1 MQRLEPR
8 ELVAAGLAAL
18 APLAWV
24 LAARAGRAPD
34 VLDGDLG
41 ASFVLSLTGLR
52 GGTFGVPASPLGTLL
67 GAGCGLAPL
76 PAARAVVALALW
88 SAGYGGWRFARVFVP
103 ERGSV
108 GGLLLAL
115 AAQLGPWTV
124 IGLGLGRFS
133 VPALAAL
140 SAGPVLLGLAH
151 PALAPLFGWWSPATA
166 LVTGVGGLVRRRWVA
181 GLALVAL
188 APLAAASMPGVSS
201 PGGAFA
207 PAPAAHTVPT
217 YAGASEAWFPLPP
230 AESAK
235 WVSASAAYSGRWV
248 HPLSVAVS
256 GFSGDARPT
265 TALPLAVEAAVV
277 PAPTGWVA
285 PSLWAQAR
293 LGEGAARAWVRGSGM
308 ESALVPFGAALLALA
323 AILLGRRAA
332 LLPVLPAAAVS
343 AAVVAALPN
352 GVGPARVRTADLMAI
367 APDLEG
373 ASVSWFPPPEAPY
386 SAGRVSETQAAALLS
401 VAGASV
407 ASATTV
413 DLPTLARTTG
423 YGLDTLAAQPL
434 TEGPWP
440 ANLGEPATTL
450 VIDVAALPPWTWTEL
465 QRTLTAAGATVAGEG
480 TLRVVRFRP
489 E

>member
-24 LAARAGRAPD
+24 LAARAGHAPD

-41 ASFVLSLTGLR
+41 ASFVLAITELR
-52 GGTFGVPASPLGTLL
+52 IGTFVVPASPLATVL

-76 PAARAVVALALW
+76 VAARALIALALW
-88 SAGYGGWRFARVFVP
+88 SGGYGGWRFARVFLP
-103 ERGSV
+103 ERGSF
-108 GGLLLAL
+108 GGLLVAL

-124 IGLGLGRFS
+124 IGLGLGRFG
-133 VPALAAL
+133 VPSIAAL

-151 PALAPLFGWWSPATA
+151 PALASVLGWWSPATA
-166 LVTGVGGLVRRRWVA
+166 LVTAAGGLFRRRWVA
-181 GLALVAL
+181 VLALFAL
-188 APLAAASMPGVSS
+188 APLAAASLPGASS
-201 PGGAFA
+201 PGGAFV

-235 WVSASAAYSGRWV
+235 WVSASAAYNGRWV

-285 PSLWAQAR
+285 PSLWAQAH
-293 LGEGAARAWVRGSGM
+293 LGEGAVRAWVRGSGM
-308 ESALVPFGAALLALA
+308 ESALVPFAVALLALA

-332 LLPVLPAAAVS
+332 ILPVLPAAAVG

-352 GVGPARVRTADLMAI
+352 GAGPARVRTADLVAI
-367 APDLEG
+367 APDLGG
-373 ASVSWFPPPEAPY
+373 AAVAWFPPPEAPY
-386 SAGRVSETQAAALLS
+386 SAGRVSAAQAAALLA
-401 VAGASV
+401 VAGASA

-413 DLPTLARTTG
+413 DLPILARTTG
-423 YGLDTLAAQPL
+423 YGLDTLAARPL

-440 ANLGEPATTL
+440 THLGEPATTL

-465 QRTLTAAGATVAGEG
+465 QRTLTAAGATVEGEG